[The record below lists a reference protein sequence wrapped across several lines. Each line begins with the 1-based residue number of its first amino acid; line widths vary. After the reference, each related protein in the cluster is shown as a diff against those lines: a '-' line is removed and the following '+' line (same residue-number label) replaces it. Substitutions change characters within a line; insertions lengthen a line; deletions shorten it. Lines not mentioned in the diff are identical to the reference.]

1 MRRMVAILMMACM
14 FAATWAVPAST
25 GNRADPT
32 TVTVDVG
39 GVQGVTLAELL
50 AQLSKRS
57 GMRIAAA
64 PEVAGLRVDIA
75 ATAGVTLAEV
85 LADLGARYRL
95 TYRLNEGGT
104 GVMVLKAA
112 EYDERWAAVAPPGG
126 RNVMEKSGAL
136 SSAAPSPGGGYYP
149 PGPYGGEEYKRVYD
163 GNYQDAATSPLSTFS
178 IDVDTA
184 AYSNVRRF
192 LNAGRLP
199 PPDAVRTEELV
210 NYFTYDYRQPA
221 GEHPFSVT
229 AEAAACPWQPG
240 HELVMIGLQG
250 KNVPAEELPPANL
263 VFLIDVSG
271 SMAGANKLPLLKTAF
286 KMLVKQLRAEDTVA
300 IVTYAGRAGVAL
312 APTAGSEKG
321 KIAAAIDNLQ
331 AGGSTAGGAG
341 IGLAYKLAG
350 ENFREGGNNRVILA
364 TDGDFNV
371 GPTSEG
377 ELTRL
382 IEEKRGEGI
391 FLSILGFG
399 MGNLKDNR
407 MEMLADRGNGM
418 YAYIDSAQ
426 EARKVMVGQMAGTLY
441 TIAQDVKLQVEFNP
455 AKVKA
460 YRLIGY
466 ENRRLADRDFNDDG
480 KDAGDMGAGHAVTA
494 FYEVI
499 PAGAAEGTGAVD
511 PLVYQKPV
519 AVASDDLLQVKVRY
533 KKPAGAGSILLTE
546 RVGPERRGGTPSEN
560 FRFAAAVAEY
570 ALLLRDSE
578 YKGQASYKQVLELAG
593 GARGR
598 DAEGYRVEFVR
609 MVEITRLLADKE

>member
-1 MRRMVAILMMACM
+1 MRRMVAVLMMACM
-14 FAATWAVPAST
+14 LAATWAAPASL
-25 GNRADPT
+25 GSRVDPAA
-32 TVTVDVG
+32 VTVDVG
-39 GVQGVTLAELL
+39 GAQGVTLAELL
-50 AQLSKRS
+50 ALLSERS
-57 GMRIAAA
+57 GVRIAAA
-64 PEVAGLRVDIA
+64 PEVASLRVDIA
-75 ATAGVTLAEV
+75 TTAGRTLAEV

-95 TYRLNEGGT
+95 TYRLNDGGT
-104 GVMVLKAA
+104 AVIVLKAA
-112 EYDERWAAVAPPGG
+112 EYDEQWATVMPQGG
-126 RNVMEKSGAL
+126 RNVMEKSVAL
-136 SSAAPSPGGGYYP
+136 SGVAPSPGGGYYP
-149 PGPYGGEEYKRVYD
+149 SGPNGSEEYKRIYD
-163 GNYQDAATSPLSTFS
+163 GNYHDVATSPLSTFS

-192 LNAGRLP
+192 LNSGRLP

-210 NYFTYDYRQPA
+210 NYFTYDYRQPT

-271 SMAGANKLPLLKTAF
+271 SMASANKLPLLKTAF

-300 IVTYAGRAGVAL
+300 IVVYAGRAGVVL
-312 APTAGSEKG
+312 EPTAGSEKG

-341 IGLAYKLAG
+341 ISLAYKLAR

-426 EARKVMVGQMAGTLY
+426 EARKVLVGQMAGTLY
-441 TIAQDVKLQVEFNP
+441 TIAKDVKLQVEFNP
-455 AKVKA
+455 ARVKA

-494 FYEVI
+494 IYEVI
-499 PAGAAEGTGAVD
+499 PAGVAEGTGAVD
-511 PLVYQKPV
+511 QLAYQKLLT
-519 AVASDDLLQVKVRY
+519 VASDDLLQVKVRY
-533 KKPAGAGSILLTE
+533 KRPAGMGSILLTE
-546 RVGPERRGGTPSEN
+546 RVGPERRAAVPSEN

-578 YKGQASYKQVLELAG
+578 HKGQASYGQVLGLAG
-593 GARGR
+593 GARGL
-598 DAEGYRVEFVR
+598 DAEGYRAEFVR